1 MNREKEITGNV
12 VYFEKVDLRPGSS
25 LHVSL
30 VDTTQS
36 NALKTLATEIYS
48 NVNNDIMEYTLS
60 YDLVKLQYG
69 NTYSISANI
78 LYEDQ
83 VVFTSTKPV
92 PVDLSA
98 DMMWVKDVVVSIVS
112 VSPGA

>member
-36 NALKTLATEIYS
+36 NALKTLATETYS
-48 NVNNDIMEYTLS
+48 NVNNDILEYTLN
-60 YDLVKLQYG
+60 YDLAKLQYG
-69 NTYSISANI
+69 NTYSISASI

-83 VVFTSTKPV
+83 VVFTSTEHGPL
-92 PVDLSA
+92 DLSA
-98 DMMWVKDVVVSIVS
+98 EIVGVKDVVVSIVS